1 MNASTIMEIVK
12 QSLKGKDDSV
22 FDSVFDPDVDSD
34 WDQRPRGFL
43 ALPVLF
49 SLIDADTDLELLLT
63 ELDRYGVADIVLQ
76 YASIK
81 YPELVTKFLEQSDLS
96 PAKLGRY
103 FNSICED
110 VPKVL
115 LPTVREPI
123 WSYIEKTILP
133 YVKQF
138 TERYP
143 RILWRN
149 GRHPLYELLTQTFPN
164 IHKDWPDD
172 YKSGVT
178 VNGFEGLKN
187 LFLTKLKYD
196 VWIRNAYGI
205 SRKEDYPRISVDVP
219 LDDIIKGVPLS
230 LTRSEI
236 KQIENRLE
244 SKERAITVFVEV
256 ELSQLNGKHT
266 EDLAFK
272 DLPIYP
278 PFFNIKVDYIW
289 FNWLRHTRDSTK
301 ELLTGYRN
309 SITRW
314 AESSLPTV
322 DWLNANAGPTFII
335 DEGRIAVAGNKY
347 TYAIDVIT
355 QIIEHV
361 KNGFKV
367 EYKKIGG

>member
-1 MNASTIMEIVK
+1 MNASTIMELVR
-12 QSLKGKDDSV
+12 QSLKEKDYD
-22 FDSVFDPDVDSD
+22 DSVFDPDDLD
-34 WDQRPRGFL
+34 EDQRIRGFL

-49 SLIDADTDLELLLT
+49 SLIDTDTDLELLLT
-63 ELDRYGVADIVLQ
+63 ELDKYGVAGIVLQ
-76 YASIK
+76 YASVK
-81 YPELVTKFLEQSDLS
+81 HPELVTKFLEQANLS

-103 FNSICED
+103 FSNICDD

-133 YVKQF
+133 YIKQF

-143 RILWRN
+143 RILWRE
-149 GRHPLYELLTQTFPN
+149 GRHPLYELLIQKFPN
-164 IHKDWPDD
+164 IHKDWPEKF
-172 YKSGVT
+172 KSGVT
-178 VNGFEGLKN
+178 VNGFEGLKD

-196 VWIRNAYGI
+196 VWIRNSYGL
-205 SRKEDYPRISVDVP
+205 SHREDYPRIGVNIS

-230 LTRSEI
+230 LSKAEI

-244 SKERAITVFVEV
+244 SKEKAITAYVEV

-289 FNWLRHTRDSTK
+289 FNWLSHTRDSTK

-322 DWLNANAGPTFII
+322 DWLNNNAGPTFII
-335 DEGRIAVAGNKY
+335 DEGRIARTGNKY
-347 TYAIDVIT
+347 VYAPDVIT

-361 KNGFKV
+361 KNGFKI
-367 EYKKIGG
+367 EYKKIEE